1 MTNGKPLAAR
11 RLLLPNVLLAVASLA
26 SLAPVTSCVSRA
38 DLKAVAV
45 PVPTSGVGAQNGL
58 QNENIASLAPLPTLP
73 PTATLAPLSAPASPA
88 LEARSEPQED
98 ADSTFEPVA
107 FTSNLSGLSPKL
119 LRAALDAVSCART
132 RGVSG
137 RRDLLTVIDYSR
149 PSTEPRLWVLDL
161 KRGKVLFHELVAHG
175 AGSGDNYATQFSN
188 TMDSRQTSL
197 GLFLTEGTYEG
208 GNGYS
213 LRLRGLDAGVNDLA
227 EERNIVM
234 HGAWYV
240 SAQHAREH
248 GRLGRSWGCPALPVE
263 EARPVIDAVKGGS
276 FVFAYAGNTGS
287 AGSQGAIFA
296 SAGARCKGSRPAS
309 ARTARTARGA
319 QAVVEA
325 KAAALASITGLGKTS
340 QP

>member
-1 MTNGKPLAAR
+1 MEDA
-11 RLLLPNVLLAVASLA
+11 AVA
-26 SLAPVTSCVSRA
+26 
-38 DLKAVAV
+38 
-45 PVPTSGVGAQNGL
+45 
-58 QNENIASLAPLPTLP
+58 
-73 PTATLAPLSAPASPA
+73 PAAFAGSP
-88 LEARSEPQED
+88 D
-98 ADSTFEPVA
+98 
-107 FTSNLSGLSPKL
+107 GLSPKI
-119 LRAALDAVSCART
+119 LRAALDAVACARS

-197 GLFLTEGTYEG
+197 GLFLTAGTYEG

-213 LRLRGLDAGVNDLA
+213 LRLRGLDPGVNDQA

-248 GRLGRSWGCPALPVE
+248 GRLGRSWGCPALPQE

-276 FVFAYAGNTGS
+276 FVFAYAKSGGAVFASAS
-287 AGSQGAIFA
+287 AGSKCA
-296 SAGARCKGSRPAS
+296 GSRPVPV
-309 ARTARTARGA
+309 R

-325 KAAALASITGLGKTS
+325 KAAALASVTEPVKTA

>member
-1 MTNGKPLAAR
+1 MTNRNPTSAR
-11 RLLLPNVLLAVASLA
+11 KLLSSTTLLVSVFF
-26 SLAPVTSCVSRA
+26 SVTSCVNRA
-38 DLKAVAV
+38 DLPKLTAA
-45 PVPTSGVGAQNGL
+45 PVPTAPT
-58 QNENIASLAPLPTLP
+58 SLANLTPLPTLSP
-73 PTATLAPLSAPASPA
+73 VATLAPLPAPASGAKVEDDSLADMVEPA
-88 LEARSEPQED
+88 AF
-98 ADSTFEPVA
+98 STDLA
-107 FTSNLSGLSPKL
+107 GLSPKV
-119 LRAALDAVSCART
+119 LRAALDAVACARA

-137 RRDLLTVIDYSR
+137 RRDRLTVIDYSR
-149 PSTEPRLWVLDL
+149 PSTEPRLWVLDP

-213 LRLRGLDAGVNDLA
+213 LRLRGLDPGVNDLA

-248 GRLGRSWGCPALPVE
+248 GRLGRSWGCPALPLE

-276 FVFAYAGNTGS
+276 FVYAYAAT
-287 AGSQGAIFA
+287 
-296 SAGARCKGSRPAS
+296 RPPA
-309 ARTARTARGA
+309 A
-319 QAVVEA
+319 QKVGVEA
-325 KAAALASITGLGKTS
+325 KAVALASIAEPAKTAE
-340 QP
+340 P

>member
-1 MTNGKPLAAR
+1 
-11 RLLLPNVLLAVASLA
+11 
-26 SLAPVTSCVSRA
+26 
-38 DLKAVAV
+38 
-45 PVPTSGVGAQNGL
+45 
-58 QNENIASLAPLPTLP
+58 
-73 PTATLAPLSAPASPA
+73 
-88 LEARSEPQED
+88 
-98 ADSTFEPVA
+98 
-107 FTSNLSGLSPKL
+107 
-119 LRAALDAVSCART
+119 
-132 RGVSG
+132 
-137 RRDLLTVIDYSR
+137 
-149 PSTEPRLWVLDL
+149 L

-213 LRLRGLDAGVNDLA
+213 LRLRGLDPGVNDQA

-248 GRLGRSWGCPALPVE
+248 GRLGRSWGCPALPQE

-276 FVFAYAGNTGS
+276 FVFAYAKSG
-287 AGSQGAIFA
+287 GAMFA
-296 SAGARCKGSRPAS
+296 SSASGGARCAGSRPAPV
-309 ARTARTARGA
+309 R

-325 KAAALASITGLGKTS
+325 KAAALASVTEPVKTA